1 MKSWH
6 GMNEIIEKNT
16 NEEIIHELYI
26 DGSTAMWTK
35 RIAEVNA
42 AIAKE
47 LEKKQKKIEQ
57 ASQSEREK

>member
-6 GMNEIIEKNT
+6 GMNEVIEKNT

-47 LEKKQKKIEQ
+47 LE
-57 ASQSEREK
+57 